1 MFEGE
6 STKKGHKKSNVTMH
20 MENIAPRRIR
30 LSVGVGVGLRKYKVA
45 KSWGLSKSQER
56 GREMRMGIMGYNQGK
71 SPTTP
76 SRLPPLYLL
85 PKDYC

>member
-1 MFEGE
+1 M
-6 STKKGHKKSNVTMH
+6 
-20 MENIAPRRIR
+20 
-30 LSVGVGVGLRKYKVA
+30 GLRKYKVA

-76 SRLPPLYLL
+76 SRLLL
-85 PKDYC
+85 PPTKRLLLTQNLTALEIES